1 MKKVI
6 IITGPTAIGKTKL
19 SIEVAKR
26 LNTELI
32 NGDAYQI
39 YKGLNILTA
48 KPSIKELSLV
58 KHHLMDVLDP
68 GTDFTIC
75 QYQTMVRDLI
85 ENMEIPII
93 VGGSGLYID
102 SVIYDYRFLQEDD
115 NSYEESNLSNEEL
128 HQILTDLDPQNE
140 KKIHP
145 NNRKRLLR
153 AIHLAKTQ
161 SIEERTLNKNH
172 YYKPLIICLTLDRD
186 KLYERINQRVS
197 LMIDEGMIEEVKEN
211 LGLEN
216 TQQGKAIGYI
226 DTIRYLNNEI
236 TKEELIEKMSKDTR
250 HYAKRQLTWYRNHQD
265 CVNLNIDLNNFDN
278 TINEALNLIEN
289 FLKEYK

>member
-19 SIEVAKR
+19 SIELAKR

-48 KPSIKELSLV
+48 KPSIDELSIV
-58 KHHLMDVLDP
+58 KHHLMDVLEP

-75 QYQTMVRDLI
+75 QYQKMVRELI
-85 ENMEIPII
+85 EKMELPII

-102 SVIYDYRFLQEDD
+102 SVIYDYRFLEED
-115 NSYEESNLSNEEL
+115 NSYEESDLSNEEL
-128 HQILTDLDPQNE
+128 HQILTDLDPQNAL
-140 KKIHP
+140 KIHP

-161 SIEERTLNKNH
+161 NKDERSLNKNH
-172 YYKPLIICLTLDRD
+172 YYQPLIICLTLDRD
-186 KLYERINQRVS
+186 ILYERINQRVA
-197 LMIDEGMIEEVKEN
+197 LMINEGMIEEVKEN

-226 DTIRYLNNEI
+226 DTIKYLNNEI
-236 TKEELIEKMSKDTR
+236 TIDELIEKMSKDTR
-250 HYAKRQLTWYRNHQD
+250 HYAKRQITWYRNHQD
-265 CVNLNIDLNNFDN
+265 CVNLNVDLDNFDN
-278 TINEALNLIEN
+278 TINEALKLIDD
-289 FLKEYK
+289 FLKECAI

>member
-19 SIEVAKR
+19 SIELAKR

-48 KPSIKELSLV
+48 KPSIDELSIV
-58 KHHLMDVLDP
+58 KHHLMDVLEP

-75 QYQTMVRDLI
+75 QYQKMVRELI
-85 ENMEIPII
+85 EKMELPII

-102 SVIYDYRFLQEDD
+102 SVIYDYRFLEEDS
-115 NSYEESNLSNEEL
+115 SYEESDLSNEEL
-128 HQILTDLDPQNE
+128 HQILTDLDPQNAL
-140 KKIHP
+140 KIHP

-161 SIEERTLNKNH
+161 NKDERSLNKNH
-172 YYKPLIICLTLDRD
+172 YYQPLIICLTLDRD
-186 KLYERINQRVS
+186 ILYERINQRVA
-197 LMIDEGMIEEVKEN
+197 LMINEGMIEEVKEN

-226 DTIRYLNNEI
+226 DTIKYLNNEI
-236 TKEELIEKMSKDTR
+236 TIDELIEKMSKDTR

-265 CVNLNIDLNNFDN
+265 CVNLNVDLDNFDN
-278 TINEALNLIEN
+278 TINEALKLIED
-289 FLKEYK
+289 FLKECA

>member
-19 SIEVAKR
+19 SIELAKR

-58 KHHLMDVLDP
+58 KHHLMDVLEP

-85 ENMEIPII
+85 EKMEIPII

-128 HQILTDLDPQNE
+128 HQILTDLDPQNAI
-140 KKIHP
+140 KIHP

-265 CVNLNIDLNNFDN
+265 CVNLNVDLNNFNN
-278 TINEALNLIEN
+278 TINQALNLIEN

>member
-19 SIEVAKR
+19 SIELAKR

-48 KPSIKELSLV
+48 KPSIDELSMV
-58 KHHLMDVLDP
+58 KHHLMDVLEP

-75 QYQTMVRDLI
+75 QYQKMVRELI
-85 ENMEIPII
+85 EKMELPII

-102 SVIYDYRFLQEDD
+102 SVIYDYRFLEED
-115 NSYEESNLSNEEL
+115 NSYEESDLSNEEL
-128 HQILTDLDPQNE
+128 HQILTNLDHQNAL
-140 KKIHP
+140 KIHP

-161 SIEERTLNKNH
+161 NKDERSLNKNH
-172 YYKPLIICLTLDRD
+172 YYQPLIICLTLDRD
-186 KLYERINQRVS
+186 VLYERINQRVA
-197 LMIDEGMIEEVKEN
+197 LMINEGMIEEVKEN

-226 DTIRYLNNEI
+226 DTIKYLNNEI
-236 TKEELIEKMSKDTR
+236 TIDELIEKMSKDTR

-265 CVNLNIDLNNFDN
+265 CVNLNVDLDNFDN
-278 TINEALNLIEN
+278 TINEALKLIED
-289 FLKEYK
+289 FLKECAI

>member
-19 SIEVAKR
+19 SIELAKR

-58 KHHLMDVLDP
+58 KHHLMDVLEP

-85 ENMEIPII
+85 EKMEIPII

-128 HQILTDLDPQNE
+128 HQILTDLDPQNA

-226 DTIRYLNNEI
+226 DTIKYLNNEI

-265 CVNLNIDLNNFDN
+265 CVNLNVDLNNFDN
-278 TINEALNLIEN
+278 TINQALNLIEN

>member
-19 SIEVAKR
+19 SIELAKR

-48 KPSIKELSLV
+48 KPSIDELSMV
-58 KHHLMDVLDP
+58 KHHLMDVLEP

-75 QYQTMVRDLI
+75 QYQKMVRELI
-85 ENMEIPII
+85 EKMELPII

-102 SVIYDYRFLQEDD
+102 SVIYDYRFLEED
-115 NSYEESNLSNEEL
+115 NSYKESDLSNEEL
-128 HQILTDLDPQNE
+128 HQILTDLDPQNAL
-140 KKIHP
+140 KIHP

-161 SIEERTLNKNH
+161 NKDERSLNKNH
-172 YYKPLIICLTLDRD
+172 YYQPLIICLTLDRD
-186 KLYERINQRVS
+186 ILYERINQRVT
-197 LMIDEGMIEEVKEN
+197 LMINEGMIEEVKEN

-226 DTIRYLNNEI
+226 DTIKYLNNEI
-236 TKEELIEKMSKDTR
+236 TIDELIEKMSKDTR

-265 CVNLNIDLNNFDN
+265 CVNLNVDLDNFDN
-278 TINEALNLIEN
+278 TINKALKLIED
-289 FLKEYK
+289 FLKECAI

>member
-19 SIEVAKR
+19 SIELAKR

-58 KHHLMDVLDP
+58 KHHLMDVLEP

-85 ENMEIPII
+85 EKMEIPII

-128 HQILTDLDPQNE
+128 HQILTDLDPQNAI
-140 KKIHP
+140 KIHP

-265 CVNLNIDLNNFDN
+265 CVNLNVDLNNFNN
-278 TINEALNLIEN
+278 TINQALNLIEN
-289 FLKEYK
+289 FLK

>member
-19 SIEVAKR
+19 SIELAKR

-48 KPSIKELSLV
+48 KPSIDELSMV
-58 KHHLMDVLDP
+58 KHHLMDVLEP

-75 QYQTMVRDLI
+75 QYQKMVRELI
-85 ENMEIPII
+85 EKMELPII

-102 SVIYDYRFLQEDD
+102 SVIYDYRFLEED
-115 NSYEESNLSNEEL
+115 NSYEESDLSNEEL
-128 HQILTDLDPQNE
+128 HQILTDLDPQNAL
-140 KKIHP
+140 KIHP

-161 SIEERTLNKNH
+161 NKDERSLNKNH
-172 YYKPLIICLTLDRD
+172 YYQPLIICLTLDRD
-186 KLYERINQRVS
+186 ILYERINQRVA
-197 LMIDEGMIEEVKEN
+197 LMINEGMIEEVKEN

-226 DTIRYLNNEI
+226 DTIKYLNNEI
-236 TKEELIEKMSKDTR
+236 TIDELIEKMSKDTR
-250 HYAKRQLTWYRNHQD
+250 HYAKRQITWYRNHQD
-265 CVNLNIDLNNFDN
+265 CVNLNVDLDNFDN
-278 TINEALNLIEN
+278 TINEALKLIED
-289 FLKEYK
+289 FLKECAI

>member
-19 SIEVAKR
+19 SIELAKR

-48 KPSIKELSLV
+48 KPSIDELSMV
-58 KHHLMDVLDP
+58 KHHLMDVLEP

-75 QYQTMVRDLI
+75 QYQKMVRELI
-85 ENMEIPII
+85 EKLELPII

-102 SVIYDYRFLQEDD
+102 SVIYDYRFLEED
-115 NSYEESNLSNEEL
+115 NSYEESDLSNEEL
-128 HQILTDLDPQNE
+128 HQILTDLDPQNAL
-140 KKIHP
+140 KIHP

-161 SIEERTLNKNH
+161 NKDERSLNKNH
-172 YYKPLIICLTLDRD
+172 YYQPLIICLTLDRD
-186 KLYERINQRVS
+186 ILYERINQRVA
-197 LMIDEGMIEEVKEN
+197 LMINEGMIEEVKEN

-226 DTIRYLNNEI
+226 DTIKYLNNEI
-236 TKEELIEKMSKDTR
+236 TIDELIEKMSKDTR

-265 CVNLNIDLNNFDN
+265 CVNLNVDLDNFDN
-278 TINEALNLIEN
+278 TINEALKLIED
-289 FLKEYK
+289 FLKECAI

>member
-19 SIEVAKR
+19 SIELAKR

-48 KPSIKELSLV
+48 KPSIDELSMV
-58 KHHLMDVLDP
+58 KHHLMDVLEP

-75 QYQTMVRDLI
+75 QYQKMVRELI
-85 ENMEIPII
+85 EKMELPII

-102 SVIYDYRFLQEDD
+102 SVIYDYRFLEE
-115 NSYEESNLSNEEL
+115 NSSYEESDLSNEEL
-128 HQILTDLDPQNE
+128 HQILTNLDPQNAQ
-140 KKIHP
+140 KIHP

-161 SIEERTLNKNH
+161 NKDERSLNKNH
-172 YYKPLIICLTLDRD
+172 YYQPLIICLTLDRD
-186 KLYERINQRVS
+186 ILYERINQRVA
-197 LMIDEGMIEEVKEN
+197 LMINEGMIEEVKEN

-226 DTIRYLNNEI
+226 DTIKYLNNEI
-236 TKEELIEKMSKDTR
+236 TIDELIEKMSKDTR

-265 CVNLNIDLNNFDN
+265 CVNLNVDLENFDN
-278 TINEALNLIEN
+278 TINEALKLIED
-289 FLKEYK
+289 FLKECAI

>member
-19 SIEVAKR
+19 SIELAKR

-58 KHHLMDVLDP
+58 KHHLMDVLEP

-85 ENMEIPII
+85 EKMEIPII

-128 HQILTDLDPQNE
+128 HQILTDLDPQNAQ
-140 KKIHP
+140 KIHP

-226 DTIRYLNNEI
+226 DTIKYLNNEI
-236 TKEELIEKMSKDTR
+236 TIDELIEKMSKDTR

-265 CVNLNIDLNNFDN
+265 CVNLNVDLNNFDN
-278 TINEALNLIEN
+278 TINEALKLIEN

>member
-19 SIEVAKR
+19 SIELAKR

-48 KPSIKELSLV
+48 KPSIDELSMV
-58 KHHLMDVLDP
+58 KHHLMDVLEP

-75 QYQTMVRDLI
+75 QYQKMVRELI
-85 ENMEIPII
+85 EKMELPII

-102 SVIYDYRFLQEDD
+102 SVIYDYRFLEED
-115 NSYEESNLSNEEL
+115 NSYEKSDLSNEEL
-128 HQILTDLDPQNE
+128 HQILTDLDPQNAL
-140 KKIHP
+140 KIHP

-161 SIEERTLNKNH
+161 NKDERSLNKNH
-172 YYKPLIICLTLDRD
+172 YYQPLIICLTLDRD
-186 KLYERINQRVS
+186 ILYERINQRVA
-197 LMIDEGMIEEVKEN
+197 LMINEGMIEEVKEN

-226 DTIRYLNNEI
+226 DTIKYLNNEI
-236 TKEELIEKMSKDTR
+236 TIDELIEKMSKDTR

-265 CVNLNIDLNNFDN
+265 CVNLNVDLNNFDN
-278 TINEALNLIEN
+278 TINEALKLIED
-289 FLKEYK
+289 FLKECAI

>member
-19 SIEVAKR
+19 SIELAKR

-48 KPSIKELSLV
+48 KPSIDELSMV
-58 KHHLMDVLDP
+58 KHHLMDVLEP

-75 QYQTMVRDLI
+75 QYQKMVRELI
-85 ENMEIPII
+85 EKMELPII

-102 SVIYDYRFLQEDD
+102 SVIYDYRFLEED
-115 NSYEESNLSNEEL
+115 NSYEESDLSNEEL
-128 HQILTDLDPQNE
+128 HQILTDLDPQNAL
-140 KKIHP
+140 KIHP

-161 SIEERTLNKNH
+161 NKDERSLNKNH
-172 YYKPLIICLTLDRD
+172 YYQPLIICLTLDRD
-186 KLYERINQRVS
+186 ILYERINQRVA
-197 LMIDEGMIEEVKEN
+197 LMINEGMIEEVKEN

-226 DTIRYLNNEI
+226 DTIKYLNNEI
-236 TKEELIEKMSKDTR
+236 TIDELIEKMSKDTR

-265 CVNLNIDLNNFDN
+265 CVNLNVDLDNFDN
-278 TINEALNLIEN
+278 TINEALKLIED
-289 FLKEYK
+289 FLKECA

>member
-19 SIEVAKR
+19 SIELAKR

-48 KPSIKELSLV
+48 KPSIDELSMV
-58 KHHLMDVLDP
+58 KHHLMDVLEP

-75 QYQTMVRDLI
+75 QYQKMVRELI
-85 ENMEIPII
+85 EKMELPII

-102 SVIYDYRFLQEDD
+102 SVIYDYRFLEED
-115 NSYEESNLSNEEL
+115 NSYEESDLSNEEL
-128 HQILTDLDPQNE
+128 HQILTDLDPQNAL
-140 KKIHP
+140 KIHP

-161 SIEERTLNKNH
+161 NKDERSLNKNH
-172 YYKPLIICLTLDRD
+172 YYQPLIICLTLDRD
-186 KLYERINQRVS
+186 ILYERINQRVA
-197 LMIDEGMIEEVKEN
+197 LMINEGMIEEVKEN

-226 DTIRYLNNEI
+226 DTIKYLNNEI
-236 TKEELIEKMSKDTR
+236 TIDELIEKMSKDTR

-265 CVNLNIDLNNFDN
+265 CVNLNVDLDNFDN
-278 TINEALNLIEN
+278 TINEALKLIDD
-289 FLKEYK
+289 FLKECA

>member
-19 SIEVAKR
+19 SIELAKR

-48 KPSIKELSLV
+48 KPSIDELSLV
-58 KHHLMDVLDP
+58 KHHLMDILEP

-75 QYQTMVRDLI
+75 QYQKMVRELI
-85 ENMEIPII
+85 EKMELPII

-102 SVIYDYRFLQEDD
+102 SVIYDYRFLEEDS
-115 NSYEESNLSNEEL
+115 SYEESDLSNEEL
-128 HQILTDLDPQNE
+128 HQILTDLDPQNAQ
-140 KKIHP
+140 KIHP

-161 SIEERTLNKNH
+161 NKDERSLNKNH
-172 YYKPLIICLTLDRD
+172 YYQPLIICLTLDRD
-186 KLYERINQRVS
+186 ILYERINQRVV
-197 LMIDEGMIEEVKEN
+197 LMINEGMIEEVKEN

-226 DTIRYLNNEI
+226 DTIKYLNNEI
-236 TKEELIEKMSKDTR
+236 TIDELIEKMSKDTR

-265 CVNLNIDLNNFDN
+265 CVNLNVDLDNFDN
-278 TINEALNLIEN
+278 TINEALKLIED
-289 FLKEYK
+289 FLKECAI

>member
-19 SIEVAKR
+19 SIELAKR

-48 KPSIKELSLV
+48 KPSIDELSIV
-58 KHHLMDVLDP
+58 KHHLMDVLEP

-75 QYQTMVRDLI
+75 QYQKMVRELI
-85 ENMEIPII
+85 EKMELPII

-102 SVIYDYRFLQEDD
+102 SVIYDYRFLEED
-115 NSYEESNLSNEEL
+115 NSYEESDLSNEEL
-128 HQILTDLDPQNE
+128 HQILTDLDPQNAL
-140 KKIHP
+140 KIHP

-161 SIEERTLNKNH
+161 NKDERSLNKNH
-172 YYKPLIICLTLDRD
+172 YYQPLIICLTLDRD
-186 KLYERINQRVS
+186 VLYERINQRVA
-197 LMIDEGMIEEVKEN
+197 LMINEGMIDEVKEN

-226 DTIRYLNNEI
+226 DTIKYLNNEI
-236 TKEELIEKMSKDTR
+236 TIDELIEKMSKDTR

-265 CVNLNIDLNNFDN
+265 CVNLNVDLDNFDN
-278 TINEALNLIEN
+278 TINEALKLIDD
-289 FLKEYK
+289 FLKECA

>member
-19 SIEVAKR
+19 SIELAKR

-48 KPSIKELSLV
+48 KPSIDELSMV
-58 KHHLMDVLDP
+58 KHHLMDVLEP

-75 QYQTMVRDLI
+75 QYQKMVRELI
-85 ENMEIPII
+85 EKMELPII

-102 SVIYDYRFLQEDD
+102 SVIYDYRFLEED
-115 NSYEESNLSNEEL
+115 NSYEESDLSNDEL
-128 HQILTDLDPQNE
+128 HQILTDLDPQNAL
-140 KKIHP
+140 KIHP

-161 SIEERTLNKNH
+161 NKDERSLNKNH
-172 YYKPLIICLTLDRD
+172 YYQPLIICLTLDRD
-186 KLYERINQRVS
+186 VLYERINQRVA
-197 LMIDEGMIEEVKEN
+197 LMINEGMIEEVKEN

-226 DTIRYLNNEI
+226 DTIKYLNNEI
-236 TKEELIEKMSKDTR
+236 TIDELIEKMSKDTR

-265 CVNLNIDLNNFDN
+265 CVNLNVDLDNFDN
-278 TINEALNLIEN
+278 TINEALKLIDD
-289 FLKEYK
+289 FLKECA

>member
-19 SIEVAKR
+19 SIELAKR

-48 KPSIKELSLV
+48 KPSVEELSLV
-58 KHHLMDVLDP
+58 KHHLMDVLEP

-85 ENMEIPII
+85 EKMEIPII

-102 SVIYDYRFLQEDD
+102 SVIYDYRFLQEED
-115 NSYEESNLSNEEL
+115 NTYEESDLSNEEL
-128 HQILTDLDPQNE
+128 HQILTDLDPQNA

-161 SIEERTLNKNH
+161 SIEERTLNKN
-172 YYKPLIICLTLDRD
+172 LL
-186 KLYERINQRVS
+186 
-197 LMIDEGMIEEVKEN
+197 
-211 LGLEN
+211 
-216 TQQGKAIGYI
+216 
-226 DTIRYLNNEI
+226 
-236 TKEELIEKMSKDTR
+236 
-250 HYAKRQLTWYRNHQD
+250 
-265 CVNLNIDLNNFDN
+265 F
-278 TINEALNLIEN
+278 
-289 FLKEYK
+289 

>member
-19 SIEVAKR
+19 SIELAKR

-48 KPSIKELSLV
+48 KPSIDELNMV
-58 KHHLMDVLDP
+58 KHHLMDVLEP

-75 QYQTMVRDLI
+75 QYQKMVRELI
-85 ENMEIPII
+85 EKMELPII

-102 SVIYDYRFLQEDD
+102 SVIYDYRFLEED
-115 NSYEESNLSNEEL
+115 NSYEESDLSNEEL
-128 HQILTDLDPQNE
+128 HQILTDLDPQNAL
-140 KKIHP
+140 KIHP

-161 SIEERTLNKNH
+161 NKDERSLNKNH
-172 YYKPLIICLTLDRD
+172 YYQPLIICLTLDRD
-186 KLYERINQRVS
+186 ILYERINQRVA
-197 LMIDEGMIEEVKEN
+197 LMINEGMIEEVKEN

-226 DTIRYLNNEI
+226 DTIKYLNNEI
-236 TKEELIEKMSKDTR
+236 TIDELIEKMSKDTR

-265 CVNLNIDLNNFDN
+265 CVNLNVDLENFDN
-278 TINEALNLIEN
+278 TINEALKLIEA
-289 FLKEYK
+289 FLKECAI

>member
-19 SIEVAKR
+19 SIELAKR

-58 KHHLMDVLDP
+58 KHHLMDVLEP

-85 ENMEIPII
+85 EKMEIPII

-128 HQILTDLDPQNE
+128 HQILTDLDPQNA

-226 DTIRYLNNEI
+226 DTIKYLNNEI

-265 CVNLNIDLNNFDN
+265 CVNLNVDLNNFDN
-278 TINEALNLIEN
+278 TINEALKLIED

>member
-19 SIEVAKR
+19 SIELAKR

-48 KPSIKELSLV
+48 KPSIDELSMV
-58 KHHLMDVLDP
+58 KHHLMDVLEP

-75 QYQTMVRDLI
+75 QYQKMVRELI
-85 ENMEIPII
+85 EKMELPII

-102 SVIYDYRFLQEDD
+102 SVIYDYRFLEED
-115 NSYEESNLSNEEL
+115 NSYEESDLSNEEL
-128 HQILTDLDPQNE
+128 HQILTDLDPQNAL
-140 KKIHP
+140 KIHP

-161 SIEERTLNKNH
+161 NKDERSLNKNH
-172 YYKPLIICLTLDRD
+172 YYQPLIICLTLDRD
-186 KLYERINQRVS
+186 ILYERINQRVA
-197 LMIDEGMIEEVKEN
+197 LMINEGMIEEVKEN

-226 DTIRYLNNEI
+226 DTIKYLNNEI
-236 TKEELIEKMSKDTR
+236 TIDELIEKMSKDTR

-265 CVNLNIDLNNFDN
+265 CVNLNVDLDNFDN
-278 TINEALNLIEN
+278 TINEALKLIED
-289 FLKEYK
+289 FLKECAI

>member
-19 SIEVAKR
+19 SIELAKR

-48 KPSIKELSLV
+48 KPSIDELSMV
-58 KHHLMDVLDP
+58 KHHLMDVLEP

-75 QYQTMVRDLI
+75 QYQKMVRELI
-85 ENMEIPII
+85 EKMELPII

-102 SVIYDYRFLQEDD
+102 SVIYDYRFLEED
-115 NSYEESNLSNEEL
+115 NSYEESDLSNEEL
-128 HQILTDLDPQNE
+128 HQILTDLDPQNAL
-140 KKIHP
+140 KIHP

-161 SIEERTLNKNH
+161 NKDERSLNKNH
-172 YYKPLIICLTLDRD
+172 YYQPLIICLTLDRD
-186 KLYERINQRVS
+186 ILYERINQRVR
-197 LMIDEGMIEEVKEN
+197 LMINEGMIEEVREN

-226 DTIRYLNNEI
+226 DTIKYLNNEI
-236 TKEELIEKMSKDTR
+236 TIDELIEKMSKDTR

-265 CVNLNIDLNNFDN
+265 CVNLNVDLDNFDN
-278 TINEALNLIEN
+278 TINEALKLIED
-289 FLKEYK
+289 FLKECAI

>member
-19 SIEVAKR
+19 SIELAKR

-48 KPSIKELSLV
+48 KPSIDELNMV
-58 KHHLMDVLDP
+58 KHHLMDVLEP

-75 QYQTMVRDLI
+75 QYQKMVRELI
-85 ENMEIPII
+85 EKMELPII

-102 SVIYDYRFLQEDD
+102 SVIYDYRFLEED
-115 NSYEESNLSNEEL
+115 NSYEESDLSNEEL
-128 HQILTDLDPQNE
+128 HQILTDLDPQNAL
-140 KKIHP
+140 KIHP

-161 SIEERTLNKNH
+161 NKDERSLNKNH
-172 YYKPLIICLTLDRD
+172 YYQPLIICLTLDRD
-186 KLYERINQRVS
+186 ILYERINQRVA
-197 LMIDEGMIEEVKEN
+197 LMINEGMIEEVKEN

-226 DTIRYLNNEI
+226 DTIKYLKNEI
-236 TKEELIEKMSKDTR
+236 TIDELIEKMSKDTR

-265 CVNLNIDLNNFDN
+265 CVNLNVDLDNFDN
-278 TINEALNLIEN
+278 TINEALKLIED
-289 FLKEYK
+289 FLKECAI